1 MWIII
6 KHHNSVLA
14 IIEQDE
20 SSLATSNNPS
30 IGITKEEIQRIISK
44 PKPQTKLGN
53 PTSTLKAKLL
63 QKYGGDPLKELH
75 IKKLE
80 ILKVNERSQSIV
92 LNLPIYNKYIYI
104 YIQEI

>member
-1 MWIII
+1 MGIII
-6 KHHNSVLA
+6 EHHNSVLA

-30 IGITKEEIQRIISK
+30 IGISKEEIQRIIYK

-63 QKYGGDPLKELH
+63 QKSGGDPLKELR

-80 ILKVNERSQSIV
+80 ILKVNERSQSIYH
-92 LNLPIYNKYIYI
+92 LTPLLI
-104 YIQEI
+104 